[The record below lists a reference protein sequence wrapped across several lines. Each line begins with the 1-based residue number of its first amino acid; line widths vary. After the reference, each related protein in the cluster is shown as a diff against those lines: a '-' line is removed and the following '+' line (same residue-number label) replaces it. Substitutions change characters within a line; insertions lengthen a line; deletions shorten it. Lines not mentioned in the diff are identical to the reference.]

1 METICFNLLPNK
13 HTQPLPNAHPPR
25 MLASMFMRLF
35 FRLLAIGSVCSPSLA
50 QTQLLVEAT
59 PSSKPNTQNLLADAA
74 RSVGATQCLPAI
86 ERLSA
91 LAISG
96 SRTHE
101 VLVDWDRKKPNTA
114 PLFSLIGVVFPGSIA
129 AASITAVPQAGG
141 ECAIAAE
148 RISVAPYTCKSIA
161 EVELNGYRASPLLP
175 MFTVYT
181 SPSDPGASVSLID
194 SPPSCLII
202 RRHIQY
208 GWQEQA
214 APATR
219 VP

>member
-1 METICFNLLPNK
+1 
-13 HTQPLPNAHPPR
+13 
-25 MLASMFMRLF
+25 MLSA
-35 FRLLAIGSVCSPSLA
+35 A
-50 QTQLLVEAT
+50 QAQLLTDAVPSAKAT
-59 PSSKPNTQNLLADAA
+59 SQNLLADAA
-74 RSVGATQCLPAI
+74 RSVGATQCLAAI

-91 LAISG
+91 LATSG

-101 VLVDWDRKKPNTA
+101 VLVDWDRKKPNAA
-114 PLFSLIGVVFPGSIA
+114 PLFSLIGITFPGSIA

-148 RISVAPYTCKSIA
+148 RISVAPFTCKSIA
-161 EVELNGYRASPLLP
+161 EVELKGYKASPLLP

-181 SPSDPGASVSLID
+181 SPTDPGASVSLID

-202 RRHIQY
+202 RRHVQY

-214 APATR
+214 APSTR
-219 VP
+219 GR

>member
-1 METICFNLLPNK
+1 
-13 HTQPLPNAHPPR
+13 
-25 MLASMFMRLF
+25 MFIRLF
-35 FRLLAIGSVCSPSLA
+35 LKTVAIGAICALSLVQAHA
-50 QTQLLVEAT
+50 QLGVDAT
-59 PSSKPNTQNLLADAA
+59 PSSKTDSQNLLAEAA

-86 ERLSA
+86 ERLST

-101 VLVDWDRKKPNTA
+101 VLLDWDRKKPNSA

-129 AASITAVPQAGG
+129 AALITAVPQAGG
-141 ECAIAAE
+141 ECSIAAE

-161 EVELNGYRASPLLP
+161 EVELKGYKASPLLP

-202 RRHIQY
+202 RRHVQY
-208 GWQEQA
+208 GWQETA
-214 APATR
+214 APPTR
-219 VP
+219 KP

>member
-1 METICFNLLPNK
+1 MFRFLF
-13 HTQPLPNAHPPR
+13 R
-25 MLASMFMRLF
+25 MLAIGCTC
-35 FRLLAIGSVCSPSLA
+35 LLSTTHSQSLTDTA
-50 QTQLLVEAT
+50 LLTKTTA
-59 PSSKPNTQNLLADAA
+59 PNLLADAV

-101 VLVDWDRKKPNTA
+101 LLLDWDRKKPNTA

-141 ECAIAAE
+141 DCAVSAE

-161 EVELNGYRASPLLP
+161 EVELKGYKASPLLP

-202 RRHIQY
+202 RRHVQY
-208 GWQEQA
+208 GWQEQT